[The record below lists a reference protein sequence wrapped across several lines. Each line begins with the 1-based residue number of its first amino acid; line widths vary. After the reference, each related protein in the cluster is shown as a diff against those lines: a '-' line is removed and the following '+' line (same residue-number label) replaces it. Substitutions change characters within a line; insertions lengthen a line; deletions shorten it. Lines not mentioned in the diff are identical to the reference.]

1 LSELRVV
8 KCPKCGMYCATAA
21 RFTFACK
28 YCHKGST
35 MDRKGLIIKTFERQE
50 EVGDYVREMN
60 KRLAQNAIRNTPLDY
75 ETDNSET
82 T

>member
-1 LSELRVV
+1 MSDFRVV

-28 YCHKGST
+28 YCHKGCT
-35 MDRKGLIIKTFERQE
+35 MDKKGLIIKTFEHQE

-60 KRLAQNAIRNTPLDY
+60 KRLVNANTRTPTEYGTEDQ
-75 ETDNSET
+75 EAA
-82 T
+82 